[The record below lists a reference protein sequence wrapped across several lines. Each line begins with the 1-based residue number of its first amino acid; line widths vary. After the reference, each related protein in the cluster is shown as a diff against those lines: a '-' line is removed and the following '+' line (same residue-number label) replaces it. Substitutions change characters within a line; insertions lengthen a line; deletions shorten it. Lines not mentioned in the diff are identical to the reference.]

1 MPTRPAHAPRRE
13 AARKGGGALGKFA
26 EPIPADR
33 AGGTLPKIEQQLVR
47 TKLRPFAAGV
57 VDREPHEIGVVDEG
71 LAAGR
76 QILYGTPARLVRVN
90 IKRSGAASQ
99 GRIFGVPLKLM
110 MFLAP

>member
-1 MPTRPAHAPRRE
+1 MPHRPAQLARRE

-76 QILYGTPARLVRVN
+76 QIDLVWDAGGVGESQYQA
-90 IKRSGAASQ
+90 KRRGE
-99 GRIFGVPLKLM
+99 
-110 MFLAP
+110 